1 MDRRAWWATVHGV
14 TQSQTQLTWLSTHT
28 HELARDR
35 NTGKYTWK
43 RYSEMALGAWRH
55 LLQSVTYYLINV
67 WKQVIFL
74 QLSMTSPRKSMQK
87 ALSRPC
93 ECKDNQTN
101 TDSGGRTRDRKLMW
115 ISWVLPITYKQKSRT
130 QFKGMNSWRLKQM
143 KSEAITLHDPW
154 RQTLRNAL
162 RTKSVDTFRVE
173 TAARSGVLSGV
184 S

>member
-14 TQSQTQLTWLSTHT
+14 TQSQTQLTWLSTHM

-93 ECKDNQTN
+93 EWKDNQTN
-101 TDSGGRTRDRKLMW
+101 TDSGGRTRDRKLTW